1 MKSVTSK
8 ILALLLAALMVLPML
23 AACGDTGEN
32 NPDTTVG
39 GAVTED
45 ETEKQPAVAKKDYN
59 DAEFVAIYCADTFN
73 PGYFFI
79 EEDERK
85 PGNDMDDK
93 VYERA
98 LNVEEYLGVDI
109 IAENGGSFTEYTTPL
124 KNAIS
129 AGDDSYQMVMTHVYM
144 EVANLI
150 TSNYLRDF
158 QDFESLQLEAD
169 YWNYGLMEDLSI
181 NDKMFCG
188 YNDFCLTSVN
198 AIVFNKDLMAEYNL
212 TAPYEDV
219 RNKTWTMDKLISLA
233 SNVAKDNGDGVWNEK
248 DTYGISGRGWVDT
261 ISFTTACDIKIVDR
275 DETGLYQVAYENNSE
290 KTFAALEK
298 VNELYNGDF
307 AYYKGPQ
314 GTQIPFNDGTTMM
327 YTMETYY
334 MTNLRDVTFR
344 FGVLPYPMYNEAQ
357 GEYKS
362 LNWNGIMFV
371 PASIKDPEM
380 VGDVLELLAFYTPP
394 VQKAYYEDLLGSK
407 LSDAPEDAE
416 MLDVIW
422 DSVVTDIGM
431 VSANLAG
438 MDPLLYMFPNL
449 CLDGVQG
456 YSSYVTRNTRSA
468 NRALEKLFG

>member
-1 MKSVTSK
+1 MKPYLQR
-8 ILALLLAALMVLPML
+8 ILAMSLAALLLLSCV
-23 AACGDTGEN
+23 ACGQ
-32 NPDTTVG
+32 TTDDP
-39 GAVTED
+39 AATTEDPNKSPVTESETQFDPMIETKNYEKEFYITGVYYIRDWATASD
-45 ETEKQPAVAKKDYN
+45 EDRGDP
-59 DAEFVAIYCADTFN
+59 FMDT
-73 PGYFFI
+73 
-79 EEDERK
+79 
-85 PGNDMDDK
+85 
-93 VYERA
+93 VYERGIKIKDH
-98 LNVEEYLGVDI
+98 LGVDLVDI
-109 IAENGGSFTEYTTPL
+109 D
-124 KNAIS
+124 
-129 AGDDSYQMVMTHVYM
+129 AGDWLTYSNNVIRTVQSGDDAYQLVSTHCYQGV
-144 EVANLI
+144 
-150 TSNYLRDF
+150 TSFLTSDAAYNYA
-158 QDFESLQLEAD
+158 DFESVNLDAP
-169 YWNYGLMEDLSI
+169 YWDLDFMEDVKIGDQYLI
-181 NDKMFCG
+181 G

-248 DTYGISGRGWVDT
+248 DIYGISGRGWVDT

-431 VSANLAG
+431 VSANLSG

-449 CLDGVQG
+449 CMDGVQG

>member
-1 MKSVTSK
+1 MK
-8 ILALLLAALMVLPML
+8 LLEELKPK
-23 AACGDTGEN
+23 
-32 NPDTTVG
+32 
-39 GAVTED
+39 TE
-45 ETEKQPAVAKKDYN
+45 VFY
-59 DAEFVAIYCADTFN
+59 DAD
-73 PGYFFI
+73 
-79 EEDERK
+79 EEDEEQEEAPPEESILEQCASVLPSCPLLWHYRSRHESLIAFSNREIYSGRLVTF
-85 PGNDMDDK
+85 PGSIDK
-93 VYERA
+93 QA
-98 LNVEEYLGVDI
+98 HLGVELVDI
-109 IAENGGSFTEYTTPL
+109 D
-124 KNAIS
+124 
-129 AGDDSYQMVMTHVYM
+129 AGDWLAYSNNVIRTVQSGDDAYQLVSTHCYQGV
-144 EVANLI
+144 
-150 TSNYLRDF
+150 TSFLTSDAAYNYA
-158 QDFESLQLEAD
+158 DFESVNLDAP
-169 YWNYGLMEDLSI
+169 YWDLDFMEDVKIGDQYLI
-181 NDKMFCG
+181 G

-344 FGVLPYPMYNEAQ
+344 FGVLPYPMYNAAQ

-431 VSANLAG
+431 VSANLSG

-449 CLDGVQG
+449 CMDGVQG

>member
-1 MKSVTSK
+1 
-8 ILALLLAALMVLPML
+8 
-23 AACGDTGEN
+23 
-32 NPDTTVG
+32 
-39 GAVTED
+39 
-45 ETEKQPAVAKKDYN
+45 
-59 DAEFVAIYCADTFN
+59 
-73 PGYFFI
+73 
-79 EEDERK
+79 
-85 PGNDMDDK
+85 
-93 VYERA
+93 
-98 LNVEEYLGVDI
+98 
-109 IAENGGSFTEYTTPL
+109 
-124 KNAIS
+124 
-129 AGDDSYQMVMTHVYM
+129 
-144 EVANLI
+144 
-150 TSNYLRDF
+150 
-158 QDFESLQLEAD
+158 
-169 YWNYGLMEDLSI
+169 
-181 NDKMFCG
+181 
-188 YNDFCLTSVN
+188 
-198 AIVFNKDLMAEYNL
+198 
-212 TAPYEDV
+212 
-219 RNKTWTMDKLISLA
+219 MDKLISLA

-248 DTYGISGRGWVDT
+248 DTYGISGWGWVDT

-327 YTMETYY
+327 YTMETYH
-334 MTNLRDVTFR
+334 MTNLRDVTFH

-362 LNWNGIMFV
+362 LNWNGVMFV

-380 VGDVLELLAFYTPP
+380 VGDVLELLAYYTPP

-449 CLDGVQG
+449 CMDGVQG
-456 YSSYVTRNTRSA
+456 YSSYVTKNTRSA

>member
-1 MKSVTSK
+1 
-8 ILALLLAALMVLPML
+8 
-23 AACGDTGEN
+23 
-32 NPDTTVG
+32 
-39 GAVTED
+39 
-45 ETEKQPAVAKKDYN
+45 
-59 DAEFVAIYCADTFN
+59 
-73 PGYFFI
+73 
-79 EEDERK
+79 
-85 PGNDMDDK
+85 
-93 VYERA
+93 
-98 LNVEEYLGVDI
+98 
-109 IAENGGSFTEYTTPL
+109 
-124 KNAIS
+124 
-129 AGDDSYQMVMTHVYM
+129 
-144 EVANLI
+144 
-150 TSNYLRDF
+150 
-158 QDFESLQLEAD
+158 
-169 YWNYGLMEDLSI
+169 MEDVKIGDQYLI
-181 NDKMFCG
+181 G

-198 AIVFNKDLMAEYNL
+198 AIVFNKDIMAEYNL

-248 DTYGISGRGWVDT
+248 DTYGISGWGWVDT

-314 GTQIPFNDGTTMM
+314 GTKIPFNDGTTMM

-334 MTNLRDVTFR
+334 MTNLRDVTFH

-362 LNWNGIMFV
+362 LNWNGVMFV

-380 VGDVLELLAFYTPP
+380 VGDVLELLAYYTPP

-449 CLDGVQG
+449 CMDGVQG

>member
-1 MKSVTSK
+1 MKPYLQR
-8 ILALLLAALMVLPML
+8 ILAMSLAVLLLLSCV
-23 AACGDTGEN
+23 ACGQ
-32 NPDTTVG
+32 TTDDP
-39 GAVTED
+39 AATTEDPNKSPVTEGETQFDPMIETKNYEKEFYITGVYYIRDWATASD
-45 ETEKQPAVAKKDYN
+45 EDRGDP
-59 DAEFVAIYCADTFN
+59 FMDT
-73 PGYFFI
+73 
-79 EEDERK
+79 
-85 PGNDMDDK
+85 
-93 VYERA
+93 VYERGIKIKDH
-98 LNVEEYLGVDI
+98 LGVDLVDI
-109 IAENGGSFTEYTTPL
+109 D
-124 KNAIS
+124 
-129 AGDDSYQMVMTHVYM
+129 AGDWLTYSNNVIRTVQSGDDAYQLVSTHCYQGV
-144 EVANLI
+144 
-150 TSNYLRDF
+150 TSFLTSDAAYNYA
-158 QDFESLQLEAD
+158 DFESVNLDAP
-169 YWNYGLMEDLSI
+169 YWDLDFMEDVKIGDQYLI
-181 NDKMFCG
+181 G

-248 DTYGISGRGWVDT
+248 DIYGISGRGWVDT

-327 YTMETYY
+327 YTMETYH
-334 MTNLRDVTFR
+334 MTNLRDVTFH

-362 LNWNGIMFV
+362 LNWNGVMFV

-380 VGDVLELLAFYTPP
+380 VGDVLELLAYYTPP

-449 CLDGVQG
+449 CMDGVQG
-456 YSSYVTRNTRSA
+456 YSSYVTKNTRSA

>member
-1 MKSVTSK
+1 MKLSLKRFLTLG
-8 ILALLLAALMVLPML
+8 LAVLLLLSCV
-23 AACGDTGEN
+23 ACGQ
-32 NPDTTVG
+32 TTDDP
-39 GAVTED
+39 AATTEDPNQAPVTEG
-45 ETEKQPAVAKKDYN
+45 ETQYDPMIETKNYEK
-59 DAEFVAIYCADTFN
+59 EFYITGVYYIREWATAA
-73 PGYFFI
+73 
-79 EEDERK
+79 EEDRGD
-85 PGNDMDDK
+85 PFMDT
-93 VYERA
+93 VYERG
-98 LNVEEYLGVDI
+98 LKIQDHLGVELVDI
-109 IAENGGSFTEYTTPL
+109 D
-124 KNAIS
+124 
-129 AGDDSYQMVMTHVYM
+129 AGDWLSYSNNVIRTVQSGDDAYQLVSTHCYQGVT
-144 EVANLI
+144 AFL
-150 TSNYLRDF
+150 TSDAAYNYA
-158 QDFESLQLEAD
+158 DFESVNLDAP
-169 YWNYGLMEDLSI
+169 YWALDFMEDVKIGDQYLI
-181 NDKMFCG
+181 G

-198 AIVFNKDLMAEYNL
+198 AIVFNKDIMAEYNL

-219 RNKTWTMDKLISLA
+219 RNKTWTLDKLIALA
-233 SNVAKDNGDGVWNEK
+233 SNVAKDNGDGKWDEK
-248 DTYGISGRGWVDT
+248 DTYGISGWGWVDT

-298 VNELYNGDF
+298 VSELYNGDF
-307 AYYKGPQ
+307 AHYKGPN
-314 GTQIPFNDGTTMM
+314 GTQIAFNDGTTMM
-327 YTMETYY
+327 YTMETRN
-334 MTNLRDVTFR
+334 MTNLRDVTFH

-357 GEYKS
+357 GQYKS
-362 LNWNGIMFV
+362 LNWNGVMFV

-456 YSSYVTRNTRSA
+456 YSSYVAKNTRSA

>member
-1 MKSVTSK
+1 MKLNTTRL
-8 ILALLLAALMVLPML
+8 LALVLAALMLV
-23 AACGDTGEN
+23 ACFTACATGNDDPATTTGSNDTANES
-32 NPDTTVG
+32 DTTFDP
-39 GAVTED
+39 EI
-45 ETEKQPAVAKKDYN
+45 ETKNYEK
-59 DAEFVAIYCADTFN
+59 EFYITGVYYIREWATAS
-73 PGYFFI
+73 
-79 EEDERK
+79 EEDRGD
-85 PGNDMDDK
+85 PFMDTI
-93 VYERA
+93 YERGIKIQDH
-98 LNVEEYLGVDI
+98 LGVTLVDI
-109 IAENGGSFTEYTTPL
+109 D
-124 KNAIS
+124 
-129 AGDDSYQMVMTHVYM
+129 AGDWLAYSNNVIRTVQSGDDAYQLVSTHCYQGVTSFLTTDAAYNYADFDSV
-144 EVANLI
+144 NLDAP
-150 TSNYLRDF
+150 YWALDF
-158 QDFESLQLEAD
+158 
-169 YWNYGLMEDLSI
+169 MEDVKIGDQYLI
-181 NDKMFCG
+181 G

-219 RNKTWTMDKLISLA
+219 RNKTWTLDKLISLA
-233 SNVAKDNGDGVWNEK
+233 SNVAKDNGDGKWDEK
-248 DTYGISGRGWVDT
+248 DTYGISGWGWVDT

-290 KTFAALEK
+290 KTYAALEK
-298 VNELYNGDF
+298 VSELYNGEF
-307 AYYKGPQ
+307 AHYKGPN
-314 GTQIPFNDGTTMM
+314 GTQISFNDGTTML
-327 YTMETYY
+327 YTMETRN
-334 MTNLRDVTFR
+334 MTNLRDTTFH

-362 LNWNGIMFV
+362 LNWNGVMFV

-380 VGDVLELLAFYTPP
+380 VGDVLELLAYYTPP

-456 YSSYVTRNTRSA
+456 YSSYVARNARSA

>member
-1 MKSVTSK
+1 MKPYLQR
-8 ILALLLAALMVLPML
+8 ILAMSLAALLLLSCV
-23 AACGDTGEN
+23 ACGQ
-32 NPDTTVG
+32 TTDDP
-39 GAVTED
+39 AATTEDPNKSPVTESETQFDPMIETKNYEKEFYITGVYYIRDWATASD
-45 ETEKQPAVAKKDYN
+45 EDRGDP
-59 DAEFVAIYCADTFN
+59 FMDT
-73 PGYFFI
+73 
-79 EEDERK
+79 
-85 PGNDMDDK
+85 
-93 VYERA
+93 VYERGIKIKDH
-98 LNVEEYLGVDI
+98 LGVDLVDI
-109 IAENGGSFTEYTTPL
+109 D
-124 KNAIS
+124 
-129 AGDDSYQMVMTHVYM
+129 AGDWLTYSNNVIRTVQSGDDAYQLVSTHCYQGV
-144 EVANLI
+144 
-150 TSNYLRDF
+150 TSFLTSDAAYNYA
-158 QDFESLQLEAD
+158 DFESVNLDAP
-169 YWNYGLMEDLSI
+169 YWDLDFMEDVKIGDQYLI
-181 NDKMFCG
+181 G

-248 DTYGISGRGWVDT
+248 DIYGISGRGWVDT

-431 VSANLAG
+431 VSANLSG